1 MKKPIPEDQIESFT
15 ARFEDNSA
23 LKGREKAFITV
34 DALVAPV
41 LASWK
46 ESLFA
51 HEWLHPDGSIKK
63 PSEMTEK
70 MALRRQ
76 GVEDRLGSEQALE
89 RPVLGIGILDNIE
102 IGAGRDLFLAL
113 AARGIDKIPVHIPQ
127 SHLDD
132 FRFFVRNPE

>member
-1 MKKPIPEDQIESFT
+1 MQENQIKSLV
-15 ARFEDNSA
+15 ARFGSNSA
-23 LKGREKAFITV
+23 LKGRESAFIAV

-51 HEWLHPDGSIKK
+51 HEWLHPDGSIRK

-76 GVEDRLGSEQALE
+76 EVEDRLGSGLGLE